1 MYLGD
6 ILMEMFPNIH
16 FVGMLTVVY
25 TLVYRK
31 KALIP
36 LYIYVFLNGLFAGFN
51 LWWMPYLSIW
61 TILWGISM
69 LIPRKLHP
77 IWLWVISS
85 VICALHGFAFGALYS
100 PAQAIMFG
108 LNFKQ
113 TIAWIIAGIPFDIIH
128 GIGNFVA
135 SAIVILP
142 LVTLLC
148 RLERIKMPF
157 VLKKDK

>member
-1 MYLGD
+1 
-6 ILMEMFPNIH
+6 MEVLPNIH
-16 FVGMLTVVY
+16 FVGVLTVVY
-25 TLVYRK
+25 TLVYGK

-51 LWWMPYLSIW
+51 LWWMPYLYIW
-61 TILWGISM
+61 TILWGITM
-69 LIPRKLHP
+69 LIPKKMHAL
-77 IWLWVISS
+77 WLWAISAA
-85 VICALHGFAFGALYS
+85 ICAIHGFAFGTLYA
-100 PAQAIMFG
+100 PAQAIMFR

-128 GIGNFVA
+128 GIGNLVA

-148 RLERIKMPF
+148 RLEHIKSPF
-157 VLKKDK
+157 LMKKDK